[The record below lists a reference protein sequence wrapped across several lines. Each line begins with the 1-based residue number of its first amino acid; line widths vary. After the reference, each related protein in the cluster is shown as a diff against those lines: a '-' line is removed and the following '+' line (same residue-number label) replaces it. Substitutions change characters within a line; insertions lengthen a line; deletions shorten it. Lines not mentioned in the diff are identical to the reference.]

1 MQSSCGKSIHCSE
14 YWKCALRGYEIDHK
28 NRVLFGYFG
37 FVKSDLIAQLRYAPP
52 KKGLLNRIAFDWFP
66 FPGTPRAARQR

>member
-52 KKGLLNRIAFDWFP
+52 KKAC
-66 FPGTPRAARQR
+66 